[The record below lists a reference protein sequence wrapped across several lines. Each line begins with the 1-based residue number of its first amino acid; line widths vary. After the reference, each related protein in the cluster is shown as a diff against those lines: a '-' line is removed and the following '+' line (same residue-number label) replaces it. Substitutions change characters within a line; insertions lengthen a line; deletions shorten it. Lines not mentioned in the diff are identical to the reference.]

1 MEIKC
6 YDKENIKRKE
16 QAYTPYM
23 RSAMEDK
30 SVCYYCGTIYDKE
43 LGKCPLCGSTVR
55 SSQDEAARPQPRRRL
70 TEQERRDRRR
80 KSKGKFSKTKKSSKV
95 SARPIMIAALI
106 FLILAVLALG
116 WFIFDMLGWL
126 PGLED
131 NVERETPA
139 IEAPDTSCT
148 DLSLSAQQISFTEAG
163 ETKELIVQV
172 NLHCNE
178 TVYVNSM
185 DGAVVSVSMNAETKE
200 EETCKSATFVLTAIA
215 EGETEI
221 RITCGAKEAIC
232 KVKCEFTTP
241 IDPSGSSQPDPSET
255 DPDDTD
261 EPSETVDEDYLP
273 EVNHEGD
280 LTFSARGEK
289 VTLRVTN
296 LPAGETAT
304 WTSGDESVVKVNAY
318 GEVTAIGGGK
328 TKILVTVAGKTTEL
342 LVRCNF
348 GDFIDQG
355 AHLESGRSDVTVSV
369 GESFKLYLY
378 DSDGD
383 RIEDVTYEISDSS
396 VCKVEDGLVTATGYG
411 TAEVTIVYYDM
422 EFTCIVR
429 VR

>member
-1 MEIKC
+1 
-6 YDKENIKRKE
+6 
-16 QAYTPYM
+16 M
-23 RSAMEDK
+23 RRAMEDK

-55 SSQDEAARPQPRRRL
+55 SSQDEAERPQPRRRL
-70 TEQERRDRRR
+70 TEKERKERRR
-80 KSKGKFSKTKKSSKV
+80 KSRSGGKFTKKSSKV
-95 SARPIMIAALI
+95 SARPIMIAALV

-116 WFIFDMLGWL
+116 WFIMDMLGWL
-126 PGLED
+126 PGVED
-131 NVERETPA
+131 NVDRETPVL
-139 IEAPDTSCT
+139 IEPDTSCT
-148 DLSLSAQQISFTEAG
+148 ELQLSTEQINFTAAG
-163 ETKELIVQV
+163 ETVELEVRV
-172 NLHCNE
+172 NLYCNE

-185 DGAVVSVSMNAETKE
+185 DESVASVVKQSIRTGET
-200 EETCKSATFVLTAIA
+200 ETYKTATFPITAVA
-215 EGETEI
+215 EGTTEI
-221 RITCGAKEAIC
+221 RITCGAQSATC
-232 KVKCEFTTP
+232 KVSCAFTDP
-241 IDPSGSSQPDPSET
+241 VNPSGDSDPTGSEA
-255 DPDDTD
+255 DPDTTD
-261 EPSETVDEDYLP
+261 EPATSQGVDEDYLP

-280 LTFSARGEK
+280 ITFEARGEK
-289 VTLRVTN
+289 LTLRVTN
-296 LPAGETAT
+296 LPEGETAAWKT
-304 WTSGDESVVKVNAY
+304 DDESVCKINDY

-328 TKILVTVAGKTTEL
+328 TKIYVTVAGKTTEI

-396 VCKVEDGLVTATGYG
+396 VCKVEDGVVTATGYG
-411 TAEVTIVYYDM
+411 TAEVTIIYYDK